1 MTERRHDIRKFRMPV
16 RESGVLVLVVA
27 AGVVLV
33 ASVAQ
38 TAVAG
43 LRDASVAVAFGALIA
58 FGEVLRLNLPGD
70 RESAPIGMAGALAYA
85 LLIRVGVHPVHY
97 SAEQVVTV
105 TAIGMI
111 VGALPHL
118 AVGRPAKV
126 SGMATRLLCVA
137 CVASV
142 FRPLAGNSAVITH
155 WGLAFSLMTTLAV
168 FALLLEAVLFAL
180 VKVDEQRARFRVALV
195 DEMRVQLPLGAAV
208 GASALLIVF
217 AAEVMGL
224 AALGVFTPRCS

>member
-1 MTERRHDIRKFRMPV
+1 MAQRRHELRKFPWQV
-16 RESGVLVLVVA
+16 RDSGLLLLMVA
-27 AGVVLV
+27 AGLVLV

-43 LRDASVAVAFGALIA
+43 LRDPRIMVAFGALIA

-70 RESAPIGMAGALAYA
+70 RETAPIGMAGALAYA
-85 LLIRVGVHPVHY
+85 LLIRVGDHLAAH

-126 SGMATRLLCVA
+126 SGMAVRLLCVA
-137 CVASV
+137 CVAFI
-142 FRPLAGNSAVITH
+142 FRPL
-155 WGLAFSLMTTLAV
+155 
-168 FALLLEAVLFAL
+168 
-180 VKVDEQRARFRVALV
+180 
-195 DEMRVQLPLGAAV
+195 
-208 GASALLIVF
+208 
-217 AAEVMGL
+217 
-224 AALGVFTPRCS
+224 